1 MPAANSLAYLGRS
14 SRSCIVWSSHGNN
27 GYGSGLIRPLE
38 KYAREKQ
45 VQFLLFHRMTTIHRE
60 TPTSGRVLGVT
71 AEVVDKW
78 NKPMGKTVNIRARK
92 GVIVATGGHNG
103 NVNFRRMYDPAL
115 TEEYT
120 TWGAPY
126 TTKDADGEIAAMA
139 IGASLWTLA
148 SQTNGG
154 ERQYDRPGSG
164 LGIRY
169 NGEPR
174 FPPRA
179 RRFSAWAA
187 TGFDV
192 RDWQDA
198 IMVKENGTAVL

>member
-1 MPAANSLAYLGRS
+1 MG
-14 SRSCIVWSSHGNN
+14 SRGNN

-38 KYAREKQ
+38 KYARAKQ

-78 NKPMGKTVNIRARK
+78 NKPTGKTVNIRARK

-120 TWGAPY
+120 TWGSAY

-154 ERQYDRPGSG
+154 ERQYDRPGG
-164 LGIRY
+164 ACLGVRN
-169 NGEPR
+169 NGGPLDPTRELGVFPR
-174 FPPRA
+174 GHQWFRHARLA
-179 RRFSAWAA
+179 RRESW
-187 TGFDV
+187 
-192 RDWQDA
+192 
-198 IMVKENGTAVL
+198 